1 MALDLGEEKA
11 GMTVPDLTP
20 EQQME
25 RFRPEEPIGPRIIRW
40 VVSIAIIVPFIWAVI
55 GLEISPERIWR
66 APSEIWILL
75 RGMFPPDFDNSGR
88 IASKLLESIYIAWI
102 GTVMGAIF
110 SFPLSFMA
118 ATNVAPRWMTI
129 PTRGILSAIRAF
141 PELILAVILIVPF
154 GLGAFTGA
162 LAIGLHSIGTLGKLS
177 SEVIEGVDDGPI
189 EAIGSAGGTLPLQ
202 IRYGIIPQAMPTI
215 VAYWLY
221 RFEINIRASAVLGL
235 VGAGGIGAEIVA
247 RLSFRADWPKA
258 GAALIATVAVVLVV
272 DAVSSSIRRRI
283 ITGQPSTSML
293 SKGMVAITGAG
304 RPPSTEL
311 EA

>member
-1 MALDLGEEKA
+1 MGLNLGEEA
-11 GMTVPDLTP
+11 VGMTVPDLTP
-20 EQQME
+20 DRKLDHM
-25 RFRPEEPIGPRIIRW
+25 RPKEPMGPRIIRW
-40 VVSIAIIVPFIWAVI
+40 VVGIVIIVPFMWAVI

-66 APSEIWILL
+66 APFEIWVLL
-75 RGMFPPDFDNSGR
+75 SGMFPPDFDDSGR
-88 IASKLLESIYIAWI
+88 IVSKLLESIYIAWI
-102 GTVMGAIF
+102 GTMMGAIF

-118 ATNVAPRWMTI
+118 ATNVAPRWMAV
-129 PTRGILSAIRAF
+129 PTRALLSAIRAF

-154 GLGAFTGA
+154 GLGPFTGA

-177 SEVIEGVDDGPI
+177 SEVIEGVDGGPI
-189 EAIGSAGGTLPLQ
+189 EAIGSAGGTLALQ
-202 IRYGIIPQAMPTI
+202 MRYGIVPQAMPTI

-258 GAALIATVAVVLVV
+258 GAALLATIAVVLLV

-283 ITGQPSTSML
+283 ITGQPSTSVL
-293 SKGMVAITGAG
+293 SKGMIAITGAG

-311 EA
+311 EV

>member
-1 MALDLGEEKA
+1 
-11 GMTVPDLTP
+11 MTVPDLTP
-20 EQQME
+20 DQKMEQ
-25 RFRPEEPIGPRIIRW
+25 FRPDEPLGPKIVRW
-40 VVSIAIIVPFIWAVI
+40 VVGIAIVVPFIWAVI
-55 GLEISPERIWR
+55 GLEISPDRIWR
-66 APSEIWILL
+66 APGEIWTLL
-75 RGMFPPDFDNSGR
+75 SGMFPPDFDDSGR
-88 IASKLLESIYIAWI
+88 IVSKLLESIYIAWI
-102 GTVMGAIF
+102 GTMMGAVF

-129 PTRGILSAIRAF
+129 PTRGFLSAIRAF

-154 GLGAFTGA
+154 GLGPFTGA

-177 SEVIEGVDDGPI
+177 SEVIEGVDGGPI

-202 IRYGIIPQAMPTI
+202 IRYGIVPQAMPTI

-258 GAALIATVAVVLVV
+258 GAALIATIAVVLIV

-293 SKGMVAITGAG
+293 SKGMIALTGAG

-311 EA
+311 EV

>member
-1 MALDLGEEKA
+1 
-11 GMTVPDLTP
+11 MTVPDLTP
-20 EQQME
+20 DQKMEQ
-25 RFRPEEPIGPRIIRW
+25 FRPKEPLGPRVIRW
-40 VVSIAIIVPFIWAVI
+40 VVGIAIVIPFIWAVI
-55 GLEISPERIWR
+55 GLEISPERVWR
-66 APSEIWILL
+66 APSEIWVLL
-75 RGMFPPDFDNSGR
+75 NGMFPPDFDDSGR
-88 IASKLLESIYIAWI
+88 IVAKLLESLYIAWI
-102 GTVMGAIF
+102 GTMMGAVF

-129 PTRGILSAIRAF
+129 PTRGALSAIRAF

-177 SEVIEGVDDGPI
+177 SEVIEGVDKGPI
-189 EAIGSAGGTLPLQ
+189 EAIGSAGGSLALQ
-202 IRYGIIPQAMPTI
+202 MRYGIVPQAMPTI

-258 GAALIATVAVVLVV
+258 GAALIATIAVVLVV
-272 DAVSSSIRRRI
+272 DAVSPSIRRRI

>member
-1 MALDLGEEKA
+1 MALDLGEEEN
-11 GMTVPDLTP
+11 GMTAPDLTP
-20 EQQME
+20 DQKMEQ
-25 RFRPEEPIGPRIIRW
+25 FRPKEPIGPRIIRW
-40 VVSIAIIVPFIWAVI
+40 VVGIAIVVPFIWAVV

-66 APSEIWILL
+66 APAEIWILL
-75 RGMFPPDFDNSGR
+75 SGMFPPDFEDSGR
-88 IASKLLESIYIAWI
+88 IVSKLLESVYIAWI
-102 GTVMGAIF
+102 GTAMGAIF

-118 ATNVAPRWMTI
+118 ATNVAPRWITV

-202 IRYGIIPQAMPTI
+202 MRYGIIPQAMPTI

-258 GAALIATVAVVLVV
+258 GAALIATIAVVLLV